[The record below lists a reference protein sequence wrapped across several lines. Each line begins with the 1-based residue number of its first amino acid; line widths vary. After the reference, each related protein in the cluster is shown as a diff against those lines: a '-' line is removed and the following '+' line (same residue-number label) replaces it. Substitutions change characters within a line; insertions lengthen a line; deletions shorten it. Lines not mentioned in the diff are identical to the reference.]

1 MSSCYEYLKPTKL
14 CDFDQVHE
22 IRDKARRL
30 TIQLQDKGDITER
43 IYHFVK
49 ELPYGLEDWDVKA
62 SETLRKGWGMCSGKT
77 NLFVAMLRYLQI
89 PTRYKV
95 YKIYS
100 EGTLWRMVASQNNKL
115 AADMG
120 EPVPQRD
127 HVVAEVYLDK
137 WQVYDPSR
145 DSALEEGMKKLVMP
159 LQRIPVATSDEK
171 AQFLILNSID
181 EWASRRQQNL
191 HFREGR
197 QALFAEVNREFDSIR
212 SLSSSRG

>member
-1 MSSCYEYLKPTKL
+1 MSSGYEYLKPTQL

-30 TIQLQDKGDITER
+30 TIQLQDKRDIIER

-49 ELPYGLEDWDVKA
+49 EFPYGLEDWDVKA

-77 NLFVAMLRYLQI
+77 NLLVAMLRYLQI
-89 PTRYKV
+89 PTRYRI

-100 EGTLWRMVASQNNKL
+100 EGTLWRWVASQNNKL
-115 AADMG
+115 TTDMG
-120 EPVPQRD
+120 DPLPQRD

-145 DSALEEGMKKLVMP
+145 DSALEEGMKKLVIP
-159 LQRIPVATSDEK
+159 LKVIPVATPDEK
-171 AQFLILNSID
+171 TQFLILNSID
-181 EWASRRQQNL
+181 EWASRRQQNRR
-191 HFREGR
+191 FTEGR
-197 QALFAEVNREFDSIR
+197 QVLFAVINREFDNIR
-212 SLSSSRG
+212 SLSSRD

>member
-1 MSSCYEYLKPTKL
+1 MSSCFECLKPTQL

-30 TIQLQDKGDITER
+30 TLQLQDKRDITER

-77 NLFVAMLRYLQI
+77 NLLVAMLRCLQI
-89 PTRYKV
+89 PTRYRI

-100 EGTLWRMVASQNNKL
+100 EGTLWRWVASQSNKL
-115 AADMG
+115 TADMG
-120 EPVPQRD
+120 KPLPHRD
-127 HVVAEVYLDK
+127 HITAEVYLDK

-145 DSALEEGMKKLVMP
+145 DSALEQGMKKLGIP
-159 LQRIPVATSDEK
+159 LRRIPVTTSDEQ
-171 AQFLILNSID
+171 AQFLKLNSID
-181 EWASRRQQNL
+181 EWASRRQQNR

-197 QALFAEVNREFDSIR
+197 QALFAEINREFDSIR
-212 SLSSSRG
+212 SLSSNRG

>member
-1 MSSCYEYLKPTKL
+1 MSSCYEYLKPTQL

-30 TIQLQDKGDITER
+30 TVQLQGKGDITER

-49 ELPYGLEDWDVKA
+49 ELPYGLENWDIKA
-62 SETLRKGWGMCSGKT
+62 SETLRKGWGMCLGKT
-77 NLFVAMLRYLQI
+77 NLLVAMLRYLRI

-100 EGTLWRMVASQNNKL
+100 EGTLWRVVASQNNKL

-145 DSALEEGMKKLVMP
+145 DSALEEGMKKLVIP

-181 EWASRRQQNL
+181 EWASRRQQNR

-197 QALFAEVNREFDSIR
+197 QALFAEINQEFDSIR